1 MSEISVT
8 RLSGSVSSWMALGMV
23 LLVGWDPSDASAQ
36 DKGLEVLNQAA
47 VRYRDVE
54 TLCADFTQ
62 HLYVPLLGGEHTGT
76 GRLCQAKPNLF
87 AMRFDNPEGDLIVV
101 DGMFTWVYFPSN
113 DEKTVLKT
121 SADRS
126 AGGRDFHREFL
137 ENPGAKYEIT
147 YESAEDVEKWSTHR
161 LRMVPKRSMSY
172 RFATIWIDRG
182 APVLRRI
189 QMEEANGNVRTIT
202 MENVIFDADP
212 GSDFFMFTP
221 PSGALVMVR

>member
-76 GRLCQAKPNLF
+76 GRCVKLSRTFLRCVLITRKGSHRGRRDVCVGVF
-87 AMRFDNPEGDLIVV
+87 PE
-101 DGMFTWVYFPSN
+101 
-113 DEKTVLKT
+113 
-121 SADRS
+121 
-126 AGGRDFHREFL
+126 
-137 ENPGAKYEIT
+137 
-147 YESAEDVEKWSTHR
+147 
-161 LRMVPKRSMSY
+161 
-172 RFATIWIDRG
+172 
-182 APVLRRI
+182 
-189 QMEEANGNVRTIT
+189 
-202 MENVIFDADP
+202 
-212 GSDFFMFTP
+212 
-221 PSGALVMVR
+221 

>member
-1 MSEISVT
+1 MWEINVT
-8 RLSGSVSSWMALGMV
+8 RLSGSVSPWVALGMV
-23 LLVGWDPSDASAQ
+23 LLVGWHPRDAGAQ
-36 DKGLEVLNQAA
+36 DIGLEVLKKAA
-47 VRYRDVE
+47 VRYGDVE
-54 TLCADFTQ
+54 TFCADFTQ
-62 HLYVPLLGGEHTGT
+62 HLYVPLLGSERSGT

-137 ENPGAKYEIT
+137 ENPGAKYAVT
-147 YESAEDVEKWSTHR
+147 YESAEDVEEWSTHR
-161 LRMVPKRSMSY
+161 LRMVPRLSMSY
-172 RFATIWIDRG
+172 RSATIWIDRG

-202 MENVIFDADP
+202 MGNVGFDADP
-212 GSDFFMFTP
+212 GSDFFTFTP
-221 PSGALVMVR
+221 PSGVLVMVR

>member
-1 MSEISVT
+1 MSEIGVT
-8 RLSGSVSSWMALGMV
+8 RFSGSVSWWVALGLV
-23 LLVGWDPSDASAQ
+23 LVIGWHPSNASAQ

-47 VRYRDVE
+47 VRYGAVK

-62 HLYVPLLGGEHTGT
+62 HLYVPLLGSERTGT

-87 AMRFDNPEGDLIVV
+87 AMRFDNPKGDLIVV
-101 DGMFTWVYFPSN
+101 DGMFAWVYFPSN

-137 ENPGAKYEIT
+137 ENSGAKYEIT
-147 YESAEDVEKWSTHR
+147 YESAEDVEEWSTHR
-161 LRMVPKRSMSY
+161 LRMVPKRSMSF

-202 MENVIFDADP
+202 MENVGFDADP
-212 GSDFFMFTP
+212 GSDYFTFAP

>member
-23 LLVGWDPSDASAQ
+23 FLAGWHPSDASAQ
-36 DKGLEVLNQAA
+36 DKGLEVIDQAA

-54 TLCADFTQ
+54 KLCADFTQ
-62 HLYVPLLGGEHTGT
+62 HLYVPLLGSERTGT

-101 DGMFTWVYFPSN
+101 DGMFAWVYFPSN

-137 ENPGAKYEIT
+137 ENPSAKYEIT
-147 YESAEDVEKWSTHR
+147 YESAEDVDKWSTHR
-161 LRMVPKRSMSY
+161 LRMVPKRTMSY

-202 MENVIFDADP
+202 MENVEFKADP
-212 GSDFFMFTP
+212 GSDFFTFTP